1 VLPVIRIWTDPARH
15 AGNERLN
22 QGAVVFYRRVS
33 LQLVQALSGGDY
45 YGLLL
50 NMQVFSL
57 RNAHTY

>member
-1 VLPVIRIWTDPARH
+1 LIWAHPASH

-22 QGAVVFYRRVS
+22 QGAVVFYRRVG
-33 LQLVQALSGGDY
+33 LQLVQALSGGDI

-50 NMQVFSL
+50 NMQVFLL